1 MSKFKIAHLRE
12 QGKDMIIIPLDG
24 QFHYKSKTEQ
34 SDIIDEL
41 QLCASN
47 AGLAGTVVVVWRHGN
62 RVHFIAPQP
71 WHPFFRSLSWNVIM
85 ANLNK
90 ELTCG

>member
-12 QGKDMIIIPLDG
+12 QGQDMIIIPLDA
-24 QFHYKSKTEQ
+24 QFHYKSESEQ

-41 QLCASN
+41 QLCASS
-47 AGLAGTVVVVWRHGN
+47 AGLAGIVVVVWRLGN
-62 RVHFIAPQP
+62 RVHFIAPEP
-71 WHPFFRSLSWNVIM
+71 WHPFFRSLSWNTIM

-90 ELTCG
+90 ELTCD